1 MGWRMANETKYVNV
15 ALNAYGQTTAYLCE
29 IEGIK
34 TGDFVIVPAIS
45 GEVTGRVMSYAPKKV
60 FSLSLART
68 KKVIRRAEP
77 KEINE
82 VAELFG
88 IAKNPAHVDDED
100 EGSFLTNSGYGTKEL
115 NKMMK
120 KLQEKQEAATNDK
133 KHAEQGAVANAQ
145 EQDEQ
150 GTVVNA
156 QEQVGQ
162 GAVVNAKEL
171 IGQEAVTQVQEQVE
185 QGTVVHTRDEQA
197 EQKAAAKLQQQ
208 LDELEQKKKPQA
220 NSYLKDD
227 AAIPGY
233 WRYVAIGILALYFF
247 KDYIFE

>member
-1 MGWRMANETKYVNV
+1 MANETKYVNV

-34 TGDFVIVPAIS
+34 TGDFVIVPALS
-45 GEVTGRVMSYAPKKV
+45 GEVTGRVMSYAPKRI

-68 KKVIRRAEP
+68 KKVIRRANP

-88 IAKNPAHVDDED
+88 IAKNPAFVDDED
-100 EGSFLTNSGYGTKEL
+100 EDSFLTNSGYGTKEL

-120 KLQEKQEAATNDK
+120 KLQEKQEAAANVK
-133 KHAEQGAVANAQ
+133 KQA
-145 EQDEQ
+145 EQ

-156 QEQVGQ
+156 QEKAGQ
-162 GAVVNAKEL
+162 GNYVNA
-171 IGQEAVTQVQEQVE
+171 QEKKE
-185 QGTVVHTRDEQA
+185 QGNATHTRDEQT

-208 LDELEQKKKPQA
+208 LDELEQKKKPKA

-227 AAIPGY
+227 ASIPGY

>member
-1 MGWRMANETKYVNV
+1 MANETKYVNV

-34 TGDFVIVPAIS
+34 TGDFVIVPALS
-45 GEVTGRVMSYAPKKV
+45 GEVTGRVMSYAPKKI

-68 KKVIRRAEP
+68 KKVIRRANP

-88 IAKNPAHVDDED
+88 IAKNPAFVDDED

-120 KLQEKQEAATNDK
+120 KLQEKQEAAANVK
-133 KHAEQGAVANAQ
+133 KQAEQGAVANAQ
-145 EQDEQ
+145 VLAEQ

-156 QEQVGQ
+156 QEKAGQ
-162 GAVVNAKEL
+162 GNYVNA
-171 IGQEAVTQVQEQVE
+171 QEKKE
-185 QGTVVHTRDEQA
+185 QGNATHTRDEQT

-208 LDELEQKKKPQA
+208 LDELEQKKKPKA

>member
-1 MGWRMANETKYVNV
+1 MANETKYVNV
-15 ALNAYGQTTAYLCE
+15 ALNAYGQTTAYLSE

-34 TGDFVIVPAIS
+34 TGDFVIVPALS
-45 GEVTGRVMSYAPKKV
+45 GEVTGRVMSYAPKKI

-68 KKVIRRAEP
+68 KKVIRRANP

-88 IAKNPAHVDDED
+88 IVKNPALVDYED

-120 KLQEKQEAATNDK
+120 KLQEKQEAAANVK
-133 KHAEQGAVANAQ
+133 KQAEQVAVANAQ
-145 EQDEQ
+145 VLAEQ

-156 QEQVGQ
+156 KEHK
-162 GAVVNAKEL
+162 AELESSVNA
-171 IGQEAVTQVQEQVE
+171 QEKKE
-185 QGTVVHTRDEQA
+185 QGNATHTRDEQT

-208 LDELEQKKKPQA
+208 LDELEQKKKPKA

-227 AAIPGY
+227 ASIPGY

>member
-1 MGWRMANETKYVNV
+1 MANETKYVNV

-34 TGDFVIVPAIS
+34 TGDFVIVPALS
-45 GEVTGRVMSYAPKKV
+45 GEVTGRVMSYAPKKI

-68 KKVIRRAEP
+68 KKVIRRANP

-88 IAKNPAHVDDED
+88 IAKNPAFVDDED

-120 KLQEKQEAATNDK
+120 KLQEKQEAAANVK
-133 KHAEQGAVANAQ
+133 KQAEQGAVANAQ
-145 EQDEQ
+145 VLAEQ

-156 QEQVGQ
+156 QEKAEQ
-162 GAVVNAKEL
+162 GNYVNA
-171 IGQEAVTQVQEQVE
+171 QEKKE
-185 QGTVVHTRDEQA
+185 QGNAAHTRDEQT

-208 LDELEQKKKPQA
+208 LDELEQKKKPKA

>member
-1 MGWRMANETKYVNV
+1 MANETKYVNV

-34 TGDFVIVPAIS
+34 TGDFVIVPALS
-45 GEVTGRVMSYAPKKV
+45 GEVTGRVMSYAPKKI

-68 KKVIRRAEP
+68 KKVIRRANP

-88 IAKNPAHVDDED
+88 IAKNPAFVDDED

-120 KLQEKQEAATNDK
+120 KLQEKQEAAANVK
-133 KHAEQGAVANAQ
+133 KQAEQGAVANAQ
-145 EQDEQ
+145 VLAEQ

-156 QEQVGQ
+156 QEKAGQ
-162 GAVVNAKEL
+162 GNYVNA
-171 IGQEAVTQVQEQVE
+171 QEKKE
-185 QGTVVHTRDEQA
+185 QGNATHTRDEQT

-208 LDELEQKKKPQA
+208 PDELEQKKKPKA

>member
-1 MGWRMANETKYVNV
+1 MANETKYVNV

-34 TGDFVIVPAIS
+34 TGDFVIVPALS
-45 GEVTGRVMSYAPKKV
+45 GEVTGRVMSYAPKKI

-68 KKVIRRAEP
+68 KKVIRRANP

-88 IAKNPAHVDDED
+88 IAKNPAFVDEED

-120 KLQEKQEAATNDK
+120 KLQEKQEAAANVK
-133 KHAEQGAVANAQ
+133 KQAEQGAVANAQ
-145 EQDEQ
+145 VHSEQ

-156 QEQVGQ
+156 QE
-162 GAVVNAKEL
+162 KK
-171 IGQEAVTQVQEQVE
+171 E
-185 QGTVVHTRDEQA
+185 QGNATHTRDEQT

-208 LDELEQKKKPQA
+208 LDELEQKKKPKA

>member
-88 IAKNPAHVDDED
+88 IAKNPALVDDED

-133 KHAEQGAVANAQ
+133 KQDEQGAVANAQ
-145 EQDEQ
+145 EKAEQ
-150 GTVVNA
+150 GNSLNT
-156 QEQVGQ
+156 QEK
-162 GAVVNAKEL
+162 A
-171 IGQEAVTQVQEQVE
+171 E
-185 QGTVVHTRDEQA
+185 QGNSVNTQEKKEQGNATHSRDEQA

-220 NSYLKDD
+220 NSYLKED
-227 AAIPGY
+227 ATIPGY

>member
-1 MGWRMANETKYVNV
+1 MANETKYVNV

-34 TGDFVIVPAIS
+34 TGDFVIVPALS
-45 GEVTGRVMSYAPKKV
+45 GEVTGRVMSYAPKKI

-68 KKVIRRAEP
+68 KKVIRRANP

-88 IAKNPAHVDDED
+88 IAKNPAFVDDED

-120 KLQEKQEAATNDK
+120 KLQEKQEAAANVK
-133 KHAEQGAVANAQ
+133 KQAEQGAVANAKVHS
-145 EQDEQ
+145 EQ

-156 QEQVGQ
+156 KEHK
-162 GAVVNAKEL
+162 AELESSVNA
-171 IGQEAVTQVQEQVE
+171 QEKKE
-185 QGTVVHTRDEQA
+185 QGNATHTRDEQT

-208 LDELEQKKKPQA
+208 LDELEQKKKPKA

-227 AAIPGY
+227 ASIPGY

>member
-1 MGWRMANETKYVNV
+1 MANETKYVNV

-34 TGDFVIVPAIS
+34 TGDFVIVPALS
-45 GEVTGRVMSYAPKKV
+45 GEVTGRVMSYAPKKI

-68 KKVIRRAEP
+68 KKVIRRANP

-88 IAKNPAHVDDED
+88 IAKNPAFVDDED

-120 KLQEKQEAATNDK
+120 KLQEKQEAAANVK
-133 KHAEQGAVANAQ
+133 KQAEQGAVANAQ
-145 EQDEQ
+145 VLAEQ
-150 GTVVNA
+150 GTVVNPQEKAGQGNYVNA
-156 QEQVGQ
+156 QE
-162 GAVVNAKEL
+162 KK
-171 IGQEAVTQVQEQVE
+171 E
-185 QGTVVHTRDEQA
+185 QGNAAHTRDEQT